1 MTISLSLLALAGEKR
16 NVIDGVKGLLSLAN
30 KVITANLPRKFQG
43 LLEGKDFTIDP
54 LIQKIIMAESSGD
67 PKAVNKRTGA
77 KGLMQIMD
85 DTAKQPGF
93 GVDPLEDPFDPVEN
107 VRFGTDYFN
116 AMLNRYDND
125 TISALAAFNWGPG
138 NVDKWRKKGSNF
150 DKLPKETQ
158 NYINKIL
165 ND

>member
-16 NVIDGVKGLLSLAN
+16 NVIDGIKGLLSIAN
-30 KVITANLPRKFQG
+30 KVITANLPREFKG
-43 LLEGKDFTIDP
+43 LLEGEDFTTDP

-107 VRFGTDYFN
+107 VRFGTQYFN
-116 AMLNRYDND
+116 AMLDRYDND
-125 TISALAAFNWGPG
+125 TVSALAAFNWGPG

-150 DKLPKETQ
+150 NKLPKETQ
-158 NYINKIL
+158 KYINKIL

>member
-1 MTISLSLLALAGEKR
+1 MIE
-16 NVIDGVKGLLSLAN
+16 GLLSLVN
-30 KVITANLPRKFQG
+30 KTMTANLPREYQG
-43 LLEGKDFTIDP
+43 LLEGDTVSTDP

-85 DTAKQPGF
+85 NTAKKPGF
-93 GVDPLEDPFDPVEN
+93 GVKPLKDPFNAQEN

-116 AMLNRYDND
+116 AMLDRYNND
-125 TISALAAFNWGPG
+125 TISALAAFNYGPG
-138 NVDKWRKKGSNF
+138 NVDKWRKKGSKF
-150 DKLPKETQ
+150 SKLPKETQ

-165 ND
+165 NE